1 MRTICAQ
8 RRAELWLIFDCA
20 RMMKPRHFQT
30 ERLPASPSAKFEYG
44 VIHFLYAEKLRSFR
58 KTRTERQKH
67 GSGRGLLRLAH
78 EAVAPVGAE
87 EVVRALRPSAD
98 LRAALDLDLALLRDV
113 AGLVL
118 HVPAERGEERVQELL
133 PQARLVVAGLLVVTE
148 VLLEDAGEPRK
159 LCREGIKRRRG
170 CHARVVNGGGRNVER
185 WHMD

>member
-1 MRTICAQ
+1 MRLVGVGLAADDVDFHLLEIGEDGERETLVPSVTLGLEGGAV
-8 RRAELWLIFDCA
+8 AEI
-20 RMMKPRHFQT
+20 
-30 ERLPASPSAKFEYG
+30 
-44 VIHFLYAEKLRSFR
+44 V
-58 KTRTERQKH
+58 
-67 GSGRGLLRLAH
+67 RGLLRLAH
-78 EAVAPVGAE
+78 EAVAPIGAE

-185 WHMD
+185 GHMD